1 MGIRAAGK
9 RLLRLRTMAPL
20 VVAASA
26 VVLAAAVPAG
36 PAQAAQANDGVPAEA
51 APPGQSEP
59 GPPGAAPG
67 VCEHAPGEFLVGY
80 VSEEA
85 LRAAP
90 PENVVETL
98 DGILAQHLAFEEIKG
113 IPDPAQ
119 RLAAEEAKRQELAA
133 RPGVAY
139 AEYNCV
145 ATIQSA
151 SAEEA
156 ADLLPTPA
164 SCGDC
169 GRYVVDRAKKI
180 IADGLGGDAEG
191 TDAFNAALEAAR
203 SADAGDDNVAFA
215 SEVELDAEDGSSG
228 GSDAGS
234 AGEGNDEDDSEDA
247 GTAGS
252 GSETGSGET
261 GKSVGSDKNAE
272 GEGSAAE
279 EEADDESSSGDTGA
293 GSEGEDTASA
303 AESVSGKNAAST
315 SEPREA
321 GSSGGKVAFLGV
333 GALLLVAGVLVAR
346 KTLSG

>member
-1 MGIRAAGK
+1 MGIRVAGK
-9 RLLRLRTMAPL
+9 RLRTMVPL
-20 VVAASA
+20 VAVAL
-26 VVLAAAVPAG
+26 VTMLAAAVPAL
-36 PAQAAQANDGVPAEA
+36 AAQANDGVPAGV

-119 RLAAEEAKRQELAA
+119 RLAAEEAKRQQLAA

-180 IADGLGGDAEG
+180 IADGLGGDTEG
-191 TDAFNAALEAAR
+191 TDAFNAALEATR

-215 SEVELDAEDGSSG
+215 SEVEFDAEDGSSG

-247 GTAGS
+247 GAAGS
-252 GSETGSGET
+252 GSETGSGGT
-261 GKSVGSDKNAE
+261 GKSAGSDKRSE
-272 GEGSAAE
+272 GEESAAE
-279 EEADDESSSGDTGA
+279 EEADDESSSGDAGA
-293 GSEGEDTASA
+293 GSEGEDTATA
-303 AESVSGKNAAST
+303 TDSVSGKNAAAT

-321 GSSGGKVAFLGV
+321 GNSGGKVAFLGA
-333 GALLLVAGVLVAR
+333 GALLLVAGILVAR